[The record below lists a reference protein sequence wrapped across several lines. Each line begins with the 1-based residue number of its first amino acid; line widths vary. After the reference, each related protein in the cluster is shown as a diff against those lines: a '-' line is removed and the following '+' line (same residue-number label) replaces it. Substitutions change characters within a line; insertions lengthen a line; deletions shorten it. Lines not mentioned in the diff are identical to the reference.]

1 MKRKIKTLKELKQ
14 RTAKILSRMDAYY
27 GCEIMYGRI
36 TLARNLL
43 SELYKQNIPLDTKV
57 ELVQKLINITDYEN
71 GKQFKITD

>member
-14 RTAKILSRMDAYY
+14 CASKTLSRMDAYY

-43 SELYKQNIPLDTKV
+43 SELYKQDIPLNTKV
-57 ELVQKLINITDYEN
+57 ELAQKLINKTDYLK
-71 GKQFKITD
+71 GKKFKIT

>member
-14 RTAKILSRMDAYY
+14 CASKTLSRMDAYY

-43 SELYKQNIPLDTKV
+43 SELYKQDIPLDTKV
-57 ELVQKLINITDYEN
+57 ELAQKLINKTDYLK
-71 GKQFKITD
+71 GKSLKLHK

>member
-14 RTAKILSRMDAYY
+14 CASKTLSRMDAYY

-43 SELYKQNIPLDTKV
+43 SELYKQDIPLDTKI
-57 ELVQKLINITDYEN
+57 ELAQKLINITDYL
-71 GKQFKITD
+71 KDKKFKIT

>member
-1 MKRKIKTLKELKQ
+1 MKRKIKTLKELRQCASK
-14 RTAKILSRMDAYY
+14 TLSRMDAYY
-27 GCEIMYGRI
+27 GCEVMYGRI